1 MAFLTVGAW
10 FAALSATR
18 VCEFHARLCPDRGL
32 LRNINVKVWQIM
44 GTCGGQ
50 ALGLPLRCSRQAR
63 RLGYL
68 V

>member
-44 GTCGGQ
+44 GTCGG
-50 ALGLPLRCSRQAR
+50 
-63 RLGYL
+63 
-68 V
+68 